1 MAVGVVLLA
10 VCTAIV
16 AIGYAAKSRTDID
29 ATTEVAAVVVLA
41 AGTLAGSGQ
50 VQLASGLIAA
60 TALLLLEKGRLHALV
75 SRIDDA
81 TLRASARFAVLALV
95 ILPLLPAGAY
105 GPFGAVRPRELWAL
119 VLFFSGLSFAAWI
132 ARRLLGSAQGTIVT
146 GVLGGLI
153 SSTSVTLAFARASR
167 DGRGARELALG
178 SIGACTVMLVRVA
191 AASAI
196 LNWPVARAF
205 MPYVSIAGI
214 IGVGV
219 LALALWRRPSRG
231 GAPPAADES
240 PLQLRAALVMTVL
253 FAFVLVIISAVIA
266 WWSLR
271 ALMLTSAMI
280 GLTDLDALTLS
291 LARNGAGLSPEQAGR
306 ALAVGV
312 LSNTLLKGAVAVSI
326 GRGLYRAITG
336 AVLGAMAVGVAV
348 LLWL

>member
-1 MAVGVVLLA
+1 
-10 VCTAIV
+10 
-16 AIGYAAKSRTDID
+16 
-29 ATTEVAAVVVLA
+29 
-41 AGTLAGSGQ
+41 
-50 VQLASGLIAA
+50 
-60 TALLLLEKGRLHALV
+60 
-75 SRIDDA
+75 
-81 TLRASARFAVLALV
+81 LALV

-167 DGRGARELALG
+167 AGSGARELALG

-196 LNWPVARAF
+196 LNLPVARAF

-219 LALALWRRPSRG
+219 LALALWRRPSSD

-312 LSNTLLKGAVAVSI
+312 LSNTLLKGAVAVVI
-326 GRGLYRAITG
+326 GQGRYRAITG
-336 AVLGAMAVGVAV
+336 GVLGAMAVGVAV